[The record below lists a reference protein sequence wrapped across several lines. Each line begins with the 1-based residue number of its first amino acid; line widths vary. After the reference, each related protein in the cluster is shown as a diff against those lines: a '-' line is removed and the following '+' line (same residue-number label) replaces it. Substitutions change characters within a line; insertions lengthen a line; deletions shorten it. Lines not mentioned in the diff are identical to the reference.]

1 MSSKARSKPTPTKA
15 TGSKA
20 VNTRSTRPKSASGRS
35 PSGQSASGQSAS
47 GQSTSA
53 RLTTK
58 PSHPTVE
65 KLRTGISSLDII
77 AKGGLPKGRTTLISG
92 TAGSGKTVFGV
103 HFLAAGIELGE
114 PGVFVTFEEAASDIK
129 KNMQSFGWDLAQWEE
144 EGKLAFVDASPDPHI
159 DTVESGG
166 FDLGALV
173 ARIANAV
180 KKVNATRVAVD
191 SLGAV
196 FSQFSDQNMVRG
208 ELFRIASALKSMGVT
223 AILTAE
229 RVDDHGP
236 VARFG
241 VEEFIADNVMILR
254 NALEDETRRRTI
266 EILKFRGCDHQ
277 KGEYPFTIVPHGGVI
292 VIPLSAMTLSMKSSD
307 VRISSGNA
315 QLDEMCG
322 GGFFRD
328 SVTLIS
334 GATGTGK
341 TLTVAQFLQGGTING
356 EKCLL
361 LAFEESRDQLVRN
374 ARGWGFDFEKMERDG
389 LLKVVCDYPDVSG
402 LEDWLVTI
410 QAIINDFK
418 PQRMALDS
426 LSALENVGT
435 VKAFREFV
443 IGLTSFIKH
452 QEITGV
458 FTSTTGSLMGG
469 DSITES
475 HISTLTDSIILLR
488 YVEMFGD
495 MKRGLTVLKMRGS
508 WHDKAI
514 REFTI
519 DKGGMR
525 LGRPFRNVTGIL
537 SGSPVHVSPTDIE
550 RVWRQF
556 DADVGDRRQPD
567 GAVAIPGKS

>member
-1 MSSKARSKPTPTKA
+1 MTTR
-15 TGSKA
+15 
-20 VNTRSTRPKSASGRS
+20 NTEPLS
-35 PSGQSASGQSAS
+35 
-47 GQSTSA
+47 
-53 RLTTK
+53 
-58 PSHPTVE
+58 VE

-77 AKGGLPKGRTTLISG
+77 AKGGLPKNRTTLISG
-92 TAGSGKTVFGV
+92 TAGSGKTVFGI

-114 PGVFVTFEEAASDIK
+114 PGVFVTFEESVTDVK
-129 KNMQSFGWDLAQWEE
+129 KNMHSFGWDLAKWEK
-144 EGKLAFVDASPDPHI
+144 EGMLAFVDASPDPHI
-159 DTVESGG
+159 DTMEAGG

-173 ARIANAV
+173 ARVQNAV
-180 KKVNATRVAVD
+180 KKVNATRVTVD

-208 ELFRIASALKSMGVT
+208 ELFRIASALKGMGVT
-223 AILTAE
+223 AVLTAE
-229 RVDDHGP
+229 RTDDHGA

-277 KGEYPFTIVPHGGVI
+277 KGEYPFTIIPHGGVI
-292 VIPLSAMTLSMKSSD
+292 VIPLSAMQLSMKSSD
-307 VRISSGNA
+307 VRISSGNKE
-315 QLDEMCG
+315 LDEMCG

-328 SVTLIS
+328 SVTLLS

-341 TLTVAQFLQGGTING
+341 TLTVAQFLQGGASAG

-374 ARGWGFDFEKMERDG
+374 ARGWGFDFDAMEEAG
-389 LLKVVCDYPDVSG
+389 TLKVVCQYPDVQG

-410 QAIINDFK
+410 QTTINEFK
-418 PQRMALDS
+418 PRRVALDS

-452 QEITGV
+452 QEITGM

-519 DKGGMR
+519 DKGGMQM
-525 LGRPFRNVTGIL
+525 GRPFRNVTGIL
-537 SGSPVHVSPTDIE
+537 SGSPVHISPSDIE

-556 DADVGDRRQPD
+556 DHDIGDRRTPD
-567 GAVAIPGKS
+567 AAVPPKGMVTESAARPKA